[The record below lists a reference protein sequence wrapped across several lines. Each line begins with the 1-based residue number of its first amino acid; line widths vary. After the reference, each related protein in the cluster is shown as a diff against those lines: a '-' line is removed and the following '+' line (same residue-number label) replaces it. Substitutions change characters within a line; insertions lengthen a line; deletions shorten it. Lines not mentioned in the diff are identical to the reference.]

1 MCAARTAV
9 FRWEDVAMGLT
20 MMIVILCMFLAVAGG
35 LKGARQ

>member
-1 MCAARTAV
+1 
-9 FRWEDVAMGLT
+9 MGLT